1 MTFWAIP
8 DHFGSEKKSHV
19 RLAGNPSSFRNFA
32 AILPAK
38 GMADEGSA
46 AAELQELTDDF
57 FDVVG
62 SEEGDFDVKDSVVY
76 VAYEKGLTAP

>member
-1 MTFWAIP
+1 
-8 DHFGSEKKSHV
+8 
-19 RLAGNPSSFRNFA
+19 
-32 AILPAK
+32 
-38 GMADEGSA
+38 MADEDSA